1 MPYLQR
7 SAGQLVAFIRSRQ
20 PLYNWRL
27 DRVWMQHLD
36 IVDRCSYFVQRRVVA
51 GPCDLHLPFL
61 CEMGETFGGEDEV
74 CAGGERQWLVDT
86 VVCFDVLRKYWAHIY
101 QYKVLSLFTLLLQ
114 PFLSSQTFDGASL
127 DMYCM

>member
-36 IVDRCSYFVQRRVVA
+36 IADRCSYFVQRRVVA
-51 GPCDLHLPFL
+51 GPCDLHPPFL
-61 CEMGETFGGEDEV
+61 CEMGETSICPSSAIWV
-74 CAGGERQWLVDT
+74 RLPS
-86 VVCFDVLRKYWAHIY
+86 VLPLR
-101 QYKVLSLFTLLLQ
+101 
-114 PFLSSQTFDGASL
+114 DG
-127 DMYCM
+127 